1 MFQKEIFEQAEK
13 NILAGLGFL
22 DIAEAVS
29 NSRSQSVLNPKPFI
43 KECQSGQSDFAK
55 VVMRDLLAL
64 IKEKNPSNI
73 KFQAKKWVVNYDP
86 MTEFMSDNFLNLIR
100 SLSDR
105 GLVSNRTADFV
116 CSLGNIDYT
125 IEKRNRIKEMVDGD
139 DYTMFAKIIQN
150 QEGKGFDIREEKT
163 STPEQKTQDNIP
175 LDKKKGTPEA
185 QNFNQSEL
193 EIDDEPIEDSLV
205 FSEKEDLNL
214 SRWKKNRVT
223 NKFIRR
229 GQENPSKFIE
239 GSFKTIVLSDK
250 MKIKAIVGKLKGSAS
265 LTIQSYLFDKKNWD
279 EKKADEWLNKHLSSL
294 IEKSELVISPYEGIA
309 ELPSGVRKRLDVGN
323 QRKWLAVFNAAYK
336 YYSDK
341 FPNDKKKIEALSFK
355 TAWSKVQKKS
365 FLSSIKE
372 IFRKK

>member
-1 MFQKEIFEQAEK
+1 
-13 NILAGLGFL
+13 
-22 DIAEAVS
+22 
-29 NSRSQSVLNPKPFI
+29 
-43 KECQSGQSDFAK
+43 
-55 VVMRDLLAL
+55 
-64 IKEKNPSNI
+64 
-73 KFQAKKWVVNYDP
+73 
-86 MTEFMSDNFLNLIR
+86 
-100 SLSDR
+100 
-105 GLVSNRTADFV
+105 
-116 CSLGNIDYT
+116 
-125 IEKRNRIKEMVDGD
+125 MVEGD

-193 EIDDEPIEDSLV
+193 EVDDEPIEDSLV

-223 NKFIRR
+223 DKFIRR

-250 MKIKAIVGKLKGSAS
+250 MKIKAIVGKLKGSTS

-279 EKKADEWLNKHLSSL
+279 EKKADEWLTKHLSSL